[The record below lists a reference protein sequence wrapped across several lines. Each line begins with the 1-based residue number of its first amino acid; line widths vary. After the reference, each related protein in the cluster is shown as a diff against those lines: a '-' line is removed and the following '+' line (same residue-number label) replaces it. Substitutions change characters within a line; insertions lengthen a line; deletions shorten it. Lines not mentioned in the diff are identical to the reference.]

1 MLITEENGRYSAV
14 TNDGRVISF
23 EDRDEAVA
31 CAKEQQ
37 RIMRLL
43 GHDRPLE
50 AYIPS
55 EKKAAPEPAP
65 VAVEKKIVRIRID
78 TDVERIGVRN
88 DTSSVAPKVRHLLPL
103 EKAKEK
109 ALA

>member
-1 MLITEENGRYSAV
+1 MKIRCENGLYTAV
-14 TNDGRVISF
+14 ANDGRVVDF
-23 EDRDEAVA
+23 VDRNEAVA
-31 CAKEQQ
+31 CAKEHQG
-37 RIMRLL
+37 IMRLL
-43 GHDRPLE
+43 GHDKPLE

-65 VAVEKKIVRIRID
+65 VKAEKKIVRIRID
-78 TDVERIGVRN
+78 TDVEHIGMRG